1 MGNPLLI
8 ELHYLPC
15 IEFMHSILASDAV
28 IFEAYEHLL
37 KQTYRNRCRI
47 IAANGVQDLI
57 IPLKKKSAKIPA
69 KDIEIMYTEK
79 WQHTHLMAVHSAY
92 KSSPYYDYFEADM
105 KRLFFA
111 QPKYLF
117 DYNILWL
124 EWITKTL
131 KTSLNHSFTQ
141 QYNAEAENRVLD
153 VRNTIS
159 PKVAT
164 HFTHPNYMQVFE
176 DKHGFVPNLSIID
189 WIFNDLTGARSYYA
203 S

>member
-15 IEFMHSILASDAV
+15 IEYMQRILVSDAV
-28 IFEAYEHLL
+28 IFEAYEHLP

-57 IPLKKKSAKIPA
+57 IPLKKKTAKIPA

-79 WQHTHLMAVHSAY
+79 WQHTHFMAVHSAY

-105 KRLFFA
+105 KRMFFA

-117 DYNILWL
+117 DYNIMWL
-124 EWITKTL
+124 EWVTKTL

-141 QYNAEAENRVLD
+141 EYKTEAESGIIDL
-153 VRNTIS
+153 RNTIS
-159 PKVAT
+159 PKVASD
-164 HFTHPNYMQVFE
+164 FIHPQYTQVFE
-176 DKHGFVPNLSIID
+176 AKHGFVPNLSIID
-189 WIFNDLTGARSYYA
+189 WIFNDLAGARSFYA